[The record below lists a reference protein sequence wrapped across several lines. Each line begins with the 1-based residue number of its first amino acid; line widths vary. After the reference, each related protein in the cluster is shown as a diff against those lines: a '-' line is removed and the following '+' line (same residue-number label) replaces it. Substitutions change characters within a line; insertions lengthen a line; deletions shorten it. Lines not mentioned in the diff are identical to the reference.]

1 MNTVTNEI
9 ALCWWFQ
16 IKIPSNA
23 RELGN
28 GRNAGFEPRVSD
40 TYSPAEW
47 ITADKPT
54 ELSRIK
60 LKNLNTTQYIYIYMC
75 VCVYLTLVTS
85 ACYKQDLATTKH
97 MLFGAV
103 CILTMLGM
111 TRWWSVLC
119 RPFDEMTK
127 CSPNSIFYFFLFFLS
142 VSFFCGK
149 IDIYYSCSWSPENWN
164 WGVVNCKCTAK
175 ITEKDICIR

>member
-1 MNTVTNEI
+1 MECRIRTQGFRHLFASRMNNRWQTDWAIEDQ
-9 ALCWWFQ
+9 A
-16 IKIPSNA
+16 K
-23 RELGN
+23 
-28 GRNAGFEPRVSD
+28 
-40 TYSPAEW
+40 
-47 ITADKPT
+47 
-54 ELSRIK
+54 K
-60 LKNLNTTQYIYIYMC
+60 LEHNTIYIYIC

-97 MLFGAV
+97 MLFGAI